1 MFTILNRYRGTYG
14 WFAKVNGVV
23 LGLLTYLV
31 WGDVYVSIAVIIGYV
46 LGESFGWGEWVG
58 NLTGGKKDTVKTLE
72 DEGAN
77 NGIQWLSKKVV
88 PNYQYEFIKYCRV
101 ALIIRGFYWWLP
113 TLSPLYFVA
122 DWFAVTLAIFIL
134 SVGFPIACELGRLTA
149 PLFSF
154 EYKTFS
160 IKGGWEHQE
169 VWYGLMQDI
178 VFVGVVLC
186 LG

>member
-1 MFTILNRYRGTYG
+1 MMFTILNRYRGTYG

-31 WGDVYVSIAVIIGYV
+31 YGDVYVSLMVAIGYIV
-46 LGESFGWGEWVG
+46 GESFGWGEWIG
-58 NLTGGKKDTVKTLE
+58 CLTTNATSYVENEEGK
-72 DEGAN
+72 N
-77 NGIQWLSKKVV
+77 NGIRWLATKIINPDKE
-88 PNYQYEFIKYCRV
+88 YREYCRV
-101 ALIIRGFYWWLP
+101 ALTIRGFYWWIL

-122 DWFAVTLAIFIL
+122 DAYIVTLAIVLL
-134 SVGFPIACELGRLTA
+134 SIAFPIACELGRLTA

-169 VWYGLMQDI
+169 VWYGLTQDI
-178 VFVGVVLC
+178 VLIGVILC